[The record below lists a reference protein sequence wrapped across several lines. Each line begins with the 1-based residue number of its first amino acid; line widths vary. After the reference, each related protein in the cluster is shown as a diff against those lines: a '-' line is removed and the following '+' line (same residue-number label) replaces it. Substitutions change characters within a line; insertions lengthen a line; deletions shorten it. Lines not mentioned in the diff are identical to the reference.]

1 MTLLVPQREGAGAQA
16 MSRDAASGNQQTDG
30 ATIQRLQDE
39 VQELQ
44 QQQLRQLSEEAAEQQ
59 RRHTQEQQQARRQA
73 EADAQHAR

>member
-16 MSRDAASGNQQTDG
+16 MCRDAASGSQQTDG

-44 QQQLRQLSEEAAEQQ
+44 QQLRQLGEEAAEQR